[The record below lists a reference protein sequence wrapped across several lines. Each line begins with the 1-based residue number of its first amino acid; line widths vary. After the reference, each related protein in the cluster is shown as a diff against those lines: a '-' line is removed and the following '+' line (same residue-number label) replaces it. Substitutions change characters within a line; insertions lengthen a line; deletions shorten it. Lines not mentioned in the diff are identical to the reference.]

1 LYTFAGHEAGGE
13 LETMEKQVLRS
24 QAWFGGKDKDGFIH
38 RSWMRNQGFP
48 GDVFDGRPV
57 IGICNTWSE
66 LTPCNAHFREL
77 AQKVKNGVWEAGG
90 LPVEFPV
97 TSLGETNMRPTAM
110 LFRNLA
116 SMDVEESIRANPIDG
131 VVLMCGCDKTTPS
144 LIMGAASCDVPA
156 IVLSG
161 GPMLN
166 GRYRGQSIGS
176 GTDVWRFSEAV
187 KAGTMTAQEFM
198 DAESCMSRSA
208 RHCMTMG
215 TASTMACM
223 VESLGL
229 SLPGNAAIP
238 AVDSRR
244 GALAQETGRRAVAM
258 VHEDLRISKIL
269 TREAF
274 LNAIRAN
281 AAIGGSTNAVIHLI
295 AFAGRVGVPLTLED
309 WDRYGREV
317 HTIVD
322 MKPAGRFLMEE
333 FYYAGGLPAVLW
345 KLAQHGQLDGGALT
359 VNGRTIGENVK
370 EAPNWDSEV
379 IRDYERP
386 LVESGGIAV
395 LRGNLCPDG
404 AVLKPSAASPNLMKH
419 RGRAVVFENIE
430 HYKERIDDPALD
442 VDETSVLVLK
452 NCGPRGY
459 PGMAEVGNMGLP
471 PRLLAR
477 GITDMVRISDARMS
491 GTAYGTVV
499 LHVSPEAALGGPLA
513 LVREGDWIE
522 LDVEARRLNLD
533 VDEAELARRRAEWV
547 APEPAF
553 QSGYQALYVK
563 HVLQADRGADFD
575 FLVGCRGHGVPRE
588 SH

>member
-1 LYTFAGHEAGGE
+1 
-13 LETMEKQVLRS
+13 MEKRKLRS
-24 QAWFGGKDKDGFIH
+24 QAWFGGNDKDGFIH

-77 AQKVKNGVWEAGG
+77 AQRVKNGVWEAGG
-90 LPVEFPV
+90 FPLEFPV
-97 TSLGETNMRPTAM
+97 TSMGETNMRPTAM
-110 LFRNLA
+110 MFRNLV
-116 SMDVEESIRANPIDG
+116 SMDVEESIRANPLDA

-144 LIMGAASCDVPA
+144 LVMGAASCDVPT
-156 IVLSG
+156 IVVSG

-166 GRYRGQSIGS
+166 GRYRGQAIGS
-176 GTDVWRFSEAV
+176 GTAVWQFSEAV
-187 KAGTMTAQEFM
+187 KAGTMSEKDFM

-208 RHCMTMG
+208 GHCMTMG

-223 VESLGL
+223 VEALGL

-244 GALAQETGRRAVAM
+244 KVLAHETGRRIVAM

-269 TREAF
+269 KREAF

-281 AAIGGSTNAVIHLI
+281 AAVGGSTNAVIHLI
-295 AFAGRVGVPLTLED
+295 AFAGRVGIPLNLED
-309 WDRYGREV
+309 WDKYGHHVR
-317 HTIVD
+317 TILD
-322 MKPAGRFLMEE
+322 LQPSGKFLMED
-333 FYYAGGLPAVLW
+333 FYYAGGLPAVLRA
-345 KLAQHGQLDGGALT
+345 LAEHGELDEGALT
-359 VNGRTIGENVK
+359 VNGRTMGENVK
-370 EAPNWDSEV
+370 DAPVWNSEV
-379 IRDYERP
+379 IRDFDKP
-386 LVESGGIAV
+386 LVERGGVAV

-404 AVLKPSAASPNLMKH
+404 AVLKPSAASPHLMKH
-419 RGRAVVFENIE
+419 RGRAVVFESIE
-430 HYKERIDDPALD
+430 HYNERIADPELEI
-442 VDETSVLVLK
+442 DENSVMVLK
-452 NCGPRGY
+452 YCGPKGY

-471 PRLLAR
+471 AKLLAR

-499 LHVSPEAALGGPLA
+499 LHVCPEAALGGPLA

-522 LDVEARRLNLD
+522 LDVEARKLHLE
-533 VDEAELARRRAEWV
+533 VDDAELARRRGEWV

-553 QSGYQALYVK
+553 KSGYQALYVE
-563 HVLQADRGADFD
+563 HVMQASEGADFD
-575 FLVGCRGHGVPRE
+575 FLLGCRGHAVPRE